1 MDFRTDV
8 VIVGTGV
15 AGTFS
20 ALNLPKDKNIIMIT
34 KSDLES
40 SDSFLAQGGIC
51 VLTDENDY
59 DNYFEDTPLLWKL
72 RRKISN
78 LIEPVLLIEDMSNP
92 LYCDIARTG
101 ILI

>member
-59 DNYFEDTPLLWKL
+59 DNYFEDTPLLWKI

>member
-40 SDSFLAQGGIC
+40 IDSFLAQGGIC